1 LHYSKAAEGC
11 RTPKSWGIFDCAGKA
26 RLRRRFFHGGVTLGT
41 LSASRFA
48 KSREA
53 ERRKRVALRLP
64 PHSKKHHCDGTQA

>member
-1 LHYSKAAEGC
+1 L
-11 RTPKSWGIFDCAGKA
+11 DCAGRFDRLKA
-26 RLRRRFFHGGVTLGT
+26 LSLSKGKAQLRRRFFHGDVTLGA